1 MLRSVLGQAARRL
14 PMVGPRLQRLY
25 DYERFCSLGHY
36 YSPLVSAEDVRERG
50 GELFDTSADAVTGVN
65 LDVEH
70 QLRVL
75 DEIGPLCRDW
85 PFPDHKP
92 ESAGAKSLRY
102 WTINGFFQTLDGH
115 ALLGML
121 RRLQPRRVV
130 EVGSGFS
137 SALMLDARDLYLG
150 GPAKGPHLTF
160 IEPYPERLESLLRP
174 EDHAAATIIRE
185 GVQRAPLSL
194 YEQLEPNDILF
205 IDSSHV
211 GKLGSDVN
219 HLFFEALPRLKPG
232 VVVHVHDVFWPFS
245 YPRAWVE
252 EGRHWNEAFYL
263 RMLLLCND
271 TFRIEFWCDQLNVKH
286 RDRLKRALAGPRQ
299 YADDF
304 HGGASIWLRR
314 AR

>member
-1 MLRSVLGQAARRL
+1 LI
-14 PMVGPRLQRLY
+14 GPRLQRLHAH
-25 DYERFCSLGHY
+25 ERFCPLGHF
-36 YSPLVSAEDVRERG
+36 YSPIVSAHDIRERAS
-50 GELFDTSADAVTGVN
+50 ELFDTSADAVTGVN
-65 LDVEH
+65 LDTEQ

-75 DEIGPLCRDW
+75 DEISPLCRDW

-92 ESAGAKSLRY
+92 QDGAGSSLRY
-102 WTINGFFQTLDGH
+102 WTVNGFFQTLDGH

-121 RRLQPRRVV
+121 RRLRPRRVV

-150 GPAKGPHLTF
+150 GPAAGPHLTF

-174 EDHAAATIIRE
+174 GDRLDTTIIRE

-232 VVVHVHDVFWPFS
+232 VVVHVHDVFWPFT
-245 YPRAWVE
+245 YPREWIE
-252 EGRHWNEAFYL
+252 EGRYWNEAFYI

-271 TFRIEFWCDQLNVKH
+271 TFRIEFWCDHLNVKH
-286 RDRLKRALAGPRQ
+286 RDRLRRALSGPGPF
-299 YADDF
+299 ADDF
-304 HGGASIWLRR
+304 QGGASIWLRR
-314 AR
+314 ER